1 MNKRKENILTLRLP
15 YRENL
20 HLQRSVFSGGGS
32 GPRVAIVSGIHGDE
46 LEGLFVCHRLAAWL
60 ENLEKQRPEALLGQ
74 IELYPSINPLGL
86 DTLERLV
93 PSHRVDLNRNFP
105 GHPQGL
111 MPQRMAHALL
121 EALNGAAL
129 VVDIHASNIYL
140 REIPQV
146 RINEAFAARL
156 LPMARNMNLDVIW
169 LHGAVTVLQ
178 ATLAHSLNDKGIPC
192 LVAEMGVGMRVTPTY
207 CDQLVTGII
216 HNCRNLGVL
225 ANDLDILPLSHTP
238 LVAND
243 TNVVYLNAPT
253 SGLFVP
259 EIEHWIEVE
268 KGQRLGIIV
277 SPLQGEVLA
286 EICSPCSGTLFTL
299 REYPLVYEGSLT
311 ARIIDANRMTIKN

>member
-1 MNKRKENILTLRLP
+1 MNKRKENILTLKLP
-15 YRENL
+15 FRENL
-20 HLQRSVFSGGGS
+20 HLQRSVFNGGS
-32 GPRVAIVSGIHGDE
+32 GPRVAVVSGIHGDE
-46 LEGLFVCHRLAAWL
+46 LEGLYVCHRLAVWL
-60 ENLEKQRPEALLGQ
+60 ENLAKQRPEALLGQ

-105 GHPQGL
+105 GHSQGL

-146 RINEAFAARL
+146 RIDEAFADRL
-156 LPMARNMNLDVIW
+156 LPMAHSMNLDVIW
-169 LHGAVTVLQ
+169 LHGAVTVLE
-178 ATLAHSLNDKGIPC
+178 ATLAHSLNDRGLPC
-192 LVAEMGVGMRVTPTY
+192 LVAEMGVGMRVTPSY

-225 ANDLDILPLSHTP
+225 AENLDIPPLSHMP

-243 TNVVYLNAPT
+243 RNVRYLNAPT

-259 EIEHWIEVE
+259 EIEHWIEV
-268 KGQRLGIIV
+268 KAGQRLGIIV
-277 SPLQGEVLA
+277 SPLEGEVLA
-286 EICSPCSGTLFTL
+286 EVRSPCNGTLFTL
-299 REYPLVYEGSLT
+299 REYPVVYEGSLM
-311 ARIIDANRMTIKN
+311 ARIIDDG